1 MALNTRGSVDPRWIF
16 HNRNV
21 ALSLHLASVDIYNP
35 ANGTQEYDAEANTWT
50 GTSVT
55 KWSGRARIQT
65 ISAASDA
72 GDVYN
77 PTLFQN
83 VKVQLAYGHN
93 ELAGSN
99 GAMPDFRPN
108 DRMIV
113 TSAPYNTDLE
123 KFIFVVTSVLN
134 SSNPWEKT
142 LILRADTELDPTE
155 A

>member
-1 MALNTRGSVDPRWIF
+1 MALNSRGSVDPRWIF

-21 ALSLHLASVDIYNP
+21 GLALHLAEVEIYNP
-35 ANGTQEYDAEANTWT
+35 ANGSQEYDAETNTWT
-50 GTSVT
+50 GSKVS
-55 KWSGRARIQT
+55 KWVGRARVQPIG
-65 ISAASDA
+65 ASGDA

-93 ELAGSN
+93 ELAGSD

-113 TSAPYNTDLE
+113 TSAQFNPDLE
-123 KFIFVVTSVLN
+123 KFIFVVTGVLN

-142 LILRADTELDPTE
+142 LLLRADTELDPTE